1 MLYVIR
7 IKTETLPL
15 ITKLNDGVEPSPE
28 MVNSNKLFIFPTCED
43 GEKFNEIVDAEAF
56 EVEHPDITEKTTINI
71 LTVQ

>member
-7 IKTETLPL
+7 IKTIMLPL

-28 MVNSNKLFIFPTCED
+28 MVNSNKLFIFPACEN

-56 EVEHPDITEKTTINI
+56 EVEHPDMYKKTSINI
-71 LTVQ
+71 LTVL